1 MSALTTVLGAFVL
14 ALVVASLM
22 WGGAGLVIALP
33 VALIVLG
40 VAVALN
46 FNKRR
51 QSAATIHE
59 QRERA
64 RTQKVDFTER
74 DEQTLVS
81 E

>member
-1 MSALTTVLGAFVL
+1 MSVLTTVVAAFFL
-14 ALVVASLM
+14 SLVVATLM

-33 VALIVLG
+33 VALLVLG
-40 VAVALN
+40 VAFALN
-46 FNKRR
+46 LNKRR
-51 QSAATIHE
+51 KSAATIHA

>member
-1 MSALTTVLGAFVL
+1 MSVLTTVVAAFFL
-14 ALVVASLM
+14 ALVVATLM

-33 VALIVLG
+33 LALIVLG
-40 VAVALN
+40 VAFALN
-46 FNKRR
+46 LNKRR
-51 QSAATIHE
+51 KSAATIHE

>member
-1 MSALTTVLGAFVL
+1 MSVLTTVVAAFFL
-14 ALVVASLM
+14 SLVVATLM

-33 VALIVLG
+33 VALVVLG
-40 VAVALN
+40 VAFALN

-51 QSAATIHE
+51 KSAATIHE

>member
-1 MSALTTVLGAFVL
+1 MSVLTTVVGAFVL
-14 ALVVASLM
+14 ALLVATLM

-33 VALIVLG
+33 LALVVLG
-40 VAVALN
+40 VAFALN

-51 QSAATIHE
+51 KAAGTIHE

>member
-1 MSALTTVLGAFVL
+1 MSAFTVVVSAFVL
-14 ALVVASLM
+14 AFVVATLM

-33 VALIVLG
+33 VALVALG
-40 VAVALN
+40 VAFSLDIK
-46 FNKRR
+46 KRR
-51 QSAATIHE
+51 TAAATIHE

>member
-1 MSALTTVLGAFVL
+1 MSVLTTVVGAFFL
-14 ALVVASLM
+14 ALVVATLM

-33 VALIVLG
+33 VALVLLG
-40 VAVALN
+40 VAFALN
-46 FNKRR
+46 LNKRR
-51 QSAATIHE
+51 KTAATIHE

>member
-1 MSALTTVLGAFVL
+1 MTPFTTVVAAFVL
-14 ALVVASLM
+14 AFVVATLM
-22 WGGAGLVIALP
+22 WGGAGLVLALP
-33 VALIVLG
+33 VVLVVLG
-40 VAVALN
+40 VAFALN
-46 FNKRR
+46 LNKRR
-51 QSAATIHE
+51 RSAATLNE